1 MELRSP
7 TLTKHMGACAWCR
20 SGSHKLL
27 KPAEHSHV
35 LVRLM
40 DTGAHNA
47 GGRAE
52 AAGGIP
58 TRSKSCTVQH
68 SLIAREFSEH
78 ACRRT
83 RLERQLQRESLT
95 EAERG
100 SILSELEARE
110 RDITRLQR
118 QRLCAEDFEPLTI
131 IGRGAF
137 GEVAR
142 LRITHVMALHGMVMS

>member
-1 MELRSP
+1 MWRATLSCSLR
-7 TLTKHMGACAWCR
+7 
-20 SGSHKLL
+20 
-27 KPAEHSHV
+27 V
-35 LVRLM
+35 LV
-40 DTGAHNA
+40 
-47 GGRAE
+47 
-52 AAGGIP
+52 
-58 TRSKSCTVQH
+58 
-68 SLIAREFSEH
+68 EH
-78 ACRRT
+78 ALRRT

-137 GEVAR
+137 GEVPWP
-142 LRITHVMALHGMVMS
+142 RITHVMMLRGRVAS